1 MWKQI
6 GPWAALSAVVA
17 LAAAVAVIESAWW
30 ASAVAGL
37 TLAVCLAASLVER
50 RAEPLAV
57 EGAVVVF
64 AVVWASFG
72 LEAGLWAL
80 IGASW
85 LSGAVAAA
93 ALLRH
98 RRTVAGEA
106 ANSPAAGSGSPPA

>member
-37 TLAVCLAASLVER
+37 TLAVCLATSLVDR

-57 EGAVVVF
+57 EGAAVIF
-64 AVVWASFG
+64 AAVWAGFG

-98 RRTVAGEA
+98 GRTSAREA
-106 ANSPAAGSGSPPA
+106 AAPPTAGGGTPSA

>member
-1 MWKQI
+1 M
-6 GPWAALSAVVA
+6 VA

-64 AVVWASFG
+64 AAVWASFG

-80 IGASW
+80 VGASW
-85 LSGAVAAA
+85 LSGAAAVA

-98 RRTVAGEA
+98 GKTSAREA
-106 ANSPAAGSGSPPA
+106 AVRPTAGSGTPSA